1 MEGTNWQG
9 DKSAYTY
16 NGLFVRVRN
25 TQTTHSGQVYDREFV
40 IDYNSFER
48 NDLMVFSAGYYEQ
61 KHIYTAWGERM
72 EQFTERGS
80 WDRLLYV
87 HEDIMGNTRYY
98 TKDNGQSFAELEYD
112 VWGAVTSP
120 SKLTNNDNGNF
131 AAAVFTGHPYDTVLD
146 IYFAEARFYDA
157 KHRQWMASD
166 PIKSGLNWYLYVEA
180 NPVTFFDPDGLEK
193 YIANKP
199 PADIDS
205 IQVTLDAFEGSP
217 PRSNYYDSDNNHTNP
232 FVGISYEE
240 LTNDS
245 EMLRKERG
253 SLYNINKDW
262 GERINIADRFY
273 NQTAF
278 PGIPQFGT
286 PDYEQYIEDTYNWQL
301 NVLNATYYAL
311 TGIKVNV
318 PGLYNYNMYGAY
330 YSGMSGYHPGVDLSM
345 AQGTSIYALSDG
357 IVVRKTNSHEK
368 KYYDE
373 DDKEVP
379 EYFEE
384 IAYCKD
390 IGYTDIVLRT
400 FVATDYSVGW
410 IDIFYMHL
418 DYYDYEVGTIV
429 HRGQPLGTAN
439 GNYSFKPHTHL
450 EVIPTD
456 RGVKPYAKT
465 PTEGMTSL
473 PPYAF
478 LESMLFGPDF
488 SDLDQNEIAKMQ
500 KKLKKQ

>member
-1 MEGTNWQG
+1 
-9 DKSAYTY
+9 
-16 NGLFVRVRN
+16 
-25 TQTTHSGQVYDREFV
+25 
-40 IDYNSFER
+40 
-48 NDLMVFSAGYYEQ
+48 MVFSPDYYEQ
-61 KHIYTAWGERM
+61 KHIYTVWGERM
-72 EQFTERGS
+72 EQFTERGN

-112 VWGAVTSP
+112 VWGAITSP

-157 KHRQWMASD
+157 NHRQWMASD
-166 PIKSGLNWYLYVEA
+166 PIKDGLNWYLYA
-180 NPVTFFDPDGLEK
+180 NGNPATFFDPNGLEK

-199 PADIDS
+199 PVDIDS

-217 PRSNYYDSDNNHTNP
+217 LRSNYYDSDNNHTNP
-232 FVGISYEE
+232 FVGISYDE

-253 SLYNINKDW
+253 PLYNIDKGW
-262 GERINIADRFY
+262 EEEISIADRSY

-286 PDYEQYIEDTYNWQL
+286 SDYEQYIEDTYNWQL
-301 NVLNATYYAL
+301 RVLDATYYAL
-311 TGIKVNV
+311 TGTKAYD
-318 PGLYNYNMYGAY
+318 PSAYNYNMYGAY
-330 YSGMSGYHPGVDLSM
+330 YSGASGYHPGVDLSM
-345 AQGTSIYALSDG
+345 ALGTPIYALSDG
-357 IVVRKTNSHEK
+357 IVVRKTNSHG
-368 KYYDE
+368 YYDKDGNKVE
-373 DDKEVP
+373 
-379 EYFEE
+379 EYFANIEDCRE
-384 IAYCKD
+384 K
-390 IGYTDIVLRT
+390 GYTDIVLRT
-400 FVATDYSVGW
+400 FVATNYSVGW
-410 IDIFYMHL
+410 IDISYMHL

-429 HRGQPLGTAN
+429 HRGQQLGTAN
-439 GNYSFKPHTHL
+439 GNYSFGPHTHL

-456 RGVKPYAKT
+456 KGVINYVKGAST
-465 PTEGMTSL
+465 GIRSL

-488 SDLDQNEIAKMQ
+488 SDLDQNEIEKMQ
-500 KKLKKQ
+500 KKIKQ

>member
-1 MEGTNWQG
+1 
-9 DKSAYTY
+9 
-16 NGLFVRVRN
+16 
-25 TQTTHSGQVYDREFV
+25 
-40 IDYNSFER
+40 
-48 NDLMVFSAGYYEQ
+48 
-61 KHIYTAWGERM
+61 
-72 EQFTERGS
+72 
-80 WDRLLYV
+80 
-87 HEDIMGNTRYY
+87 MGNTRYY

-157 KHRQWMASD
+157 KYRQWMSVD
-166 PIKSGLNWYLYVEA
+166 PIKSGLNWYLYVEG
-180 NPVTFFDPDGLEK
+180 NPATFFDPERLEK

-205 IQVTLDAFEGSP
+205 IQVTLDAFVGSP

-253 SLYNINKDW
+253 STFNLNLGVENEDDWKGIDVKIKDNEGNITFNDT
-262 GERINIADRFY
+262 F
-273 NQTAF
+273 NQSAF
-278 PGIPQFGT
+278 PGLPELGT
-286 PDYEQYIEDTYNWQL
+286 SEYEQYIEDMYRWQTD
-301 NVLNATYYAL
+301 VLHATYYAL
-311 TGIKVNV
+311 TGIEPCGKSA
-318 PGLYNYNMYGAY
+318 YNYNMYGAY

-410 IDIFYMHL
+410 IDISYMHL
-418 DYYDYEVGTIV
+418 DYYDYEEGTIV
-429 HRGQPLGTAN
+429 HKGQKLGTAN
-439 GNYSFKPHTHL
+439 GNYSFGSHTHL

-456 RGVKPYAKT
+456 QGVKPYAKT

-500 KKLKKQ
+500 KKLKNQ